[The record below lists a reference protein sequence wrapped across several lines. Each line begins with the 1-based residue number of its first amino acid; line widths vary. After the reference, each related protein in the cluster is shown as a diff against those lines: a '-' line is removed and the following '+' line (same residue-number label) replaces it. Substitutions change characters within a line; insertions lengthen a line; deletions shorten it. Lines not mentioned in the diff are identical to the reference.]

1 MEMVDCNVLG
11 KEGRWANWKQESERD
26 DSPKKEKWSINPKS
40 LILPGNPRK
49 ANRNCREKTPVLL
62 SLIGKY
68 EKRLTVL
75 SGGNAGG
82 GLQCEGGGV

>member
-1 MEMVDCNVLG
+1 MEVKLEAG
-11 KEGRWANWKQESERD
+11 ERD
-26 DSPKKEKWSINPKS
+26 DSPKKKEKWSIHPER

-49 ANRNCREKTPVLL
+49 TSRNCRDKIPVFL

-68 EKRLTVL
+68 EKRLTVS

-82 GLQCEGGGV
+82 GLQC